1 VRLVVRAGWKG
12 SIFRPARSCGT
23 TGREARQLWYHM
35 RTGRTRGKQT
45 GIQIQVR
52 VQPEHVA
59 PLDALIAAQADPKPT
74 RPEVIREALAEH
86 LKAKGYL
93 K

>member
-1 VRLVVRAGWKG
+1 
-12 SIFRPARSCGT
+12 
-23 TGREARQLWYHM
+23 M

-59 PLDALIAAQADPKPT
+59 PLDALIDAQPDPKPS
-74 RPEVIREALAEH
+74 RPDILRAALAEH
-86 LKAKGYL
+86 LKKTGYL

>member
-1 VRLVVRAGWKG
+1 
-12 SIFRPARSCGT
+12 
-23 TGREARQLWYHM
+23 M
-35 RTGRTRGKQT
+35 RKGRTRGKQT

-59 PLDALIAAQADPKPT
+59 PLDALIEARLDPKPS
-74 RPEVIREALAEH
+74 RPEVIREALTEH
-86 LKAKGYL
+86 LRAKGYL

>member
-1 VRLVVRAGWKG
+1 
-12 SIFRPARSCGT
+12 
-23 TGREARQLWYHM
+23 M
-35 RTGRTRGKQT
+35 RTGRTRGKQA

-52 VQPEHVA
+52 VQPEQVA
-59 PLDALIAAQADPKPT
+59 PLDAWIADQPDPKPT
-74 RPEVIREALAEH
+74 RPEVIREALTEH